1 MVLPTRRHLLLSL
14 GALSITGVG
23 RDVMAGAAIGA
34 APRVRQPEIG
44 QSWRYARYDLV
55 TRAMIDTQTD
65 RVSAVGQ
72 AIEIESQSETTKDA
86 PINYPSWGNRWLQN
100 STHRNRPVD
109 RLPSEVQAPWG
120 MVLIDPHWTELQV
133 YEKPIPLWP
142 AQLRPG
148 WSTTVGTYYQL
159 PDRDDALPWE
169 LTMVAHKWE
178 SITVPAGRFTALRF
192 TNLIN
197 FRYLDIADR
206 NSAQRKENI
215 WFAPEIGRWVVR
227 ESSGTFRQDVAE
239 EFFESSYRWE
249 LLSWT

>member
-1 MVLPTRRHLLLSL
+1 MLLTRRHVLLSV
-14 GALSITGVG
+14 GALSAARVG
-23 RDVMAGAAIGA
+23 RDVLADTPSGAVAK
-34 APRVRQPEIG
+34 VRQPEIG

-55 TRAMIDTQTD
+55 TRAMIDTQVD

-72 AIEIESQSETTKDA
+72 AIEIESHSETTKEE
-86 PINYPSWGNRWLQN
+86 PIKYPSWGTRWLQQSTN
-100 STHRNRPVD
+100 SDRPAG
-109 RLPSEVQAPWG
+109 PPPNEVQTPWG
-120 MVLIDPHWTELQV
+120 MVLIDSHWAQLQV

-142 AQLRPG
+142 TELRPG

-159 PDRDDALPWE
+159 PDSNDALPWE
-169 LTMVAHKWE
+169 LTMHAHKWE
-178 SITVPAGRFTALRF
+178 TVTVPAGHFNALRF

-197 FRYLDIADR
+197 FRYLDIAGR
-206 NSAQRKENI
+206 NAAQRKENI
-215 WFAPEIGRWVVR
+215 WFAPEIGRWIVR